1 MSFLR
6 VKVPGT
12 LDVGVDRPTLAEPL
26 NPLAYFGA
34 ALLAWFDPSLGTDG
48 ATVTSLTDRSA
59 NNKHGSVIVG
69 APAYDV
75 DGLGGTPSVSFN
87 GSSSIATAPG
97 TSGVTGPITLAVN
110 AQANTTG
117 ATQYICDMHTGA
129 NTLAVIRSSLTGWQA
144 RRSGAATSMIP
155 SPNINDAVP
164 HSVVAVFDD
173 DNSKLF
179 IDGVQVAANDQ
190 GAGSLTTTI
199 KLGCNGAGAGFLTG
213 KLGDY
218 LLINRALTGPEV
230 TQVSDWLVD
239 RRTP

>member
-26 NPLAYFGA
+26 DPIAYFGA
-34 ALLAWFDPSLGTDG
+34 ALMAWFDPSLGTDG

-69 APAYDV
+69 APVYDA

-87 GSSSIATAPG
+87 GSSSIATATG
-97 TSGVTGPITLAVN
+97 TPYGTGAVTLAVN

-117 ATQYICDMHTGA
+117 ATQYICDSSAT
-129 NTLAVIRSSLTGWQA
+129 NNLAVIRSSSTGWQA
-144 RRSGAATSMIP
+144 RRNGAASALLP

-164 HSVVAVFDD
+164 HSIVAVFDGAS
-173 DNSKLF
+173 SKLF
-179 IDGVQVAANDQ
+179 LDGVQVAANDQ
-190 GAGSLTTTI
+190 GVGTFTTTL
-199 KLGCNGAGAGFLTG
+199 KLGCNGAGANFLTG
-213 KLGDY
+213 KIGDY

-230 TQVSDWLVD
+230 TQVSDWMID
-239 RRTP
+239 RRTV

>member
-12 LDVGVDRPTLAEPL
+12 LNVGVDRPVLYDPIAT
-26 NPLAYFGA
+26 FGA

-69 APAYDV
+69 TPAYDA
-75 DGLGGTPSVSFN
+75 DGLGGTPSVSFD
-87 GSSSIATAPG
+87 GSSSIATAAG
-97 TSGVTGPITLAVN
+97 TSVTGPLTIAVN

-117 ATQYICDMHTGA
+117 ATQYISDMHTGA
-129 NTLAVIRSSLTGWQA
+129 NTLAVIRSSSTGWQA
-144 RRSGAATSMIP
+144 RRVGAAASMIP
-155 SPNINDAVP
+155 SPNLNDANP
-164 HSVVAVFDD
+164 HTVIAVFDD

-190 GAGSLTTTI
+190 GAGSVTTTI
-199 KLGCNGAGAGFLTG
+199 KLGSNGAGAGLLTG
-213 KLGDY
+213 KIGDY
-218 LLINRALTGPEV
+218 LLINRALTGGEV
-230 TQVSDWLVD
+230 TDLSTWLID